1 MQSIH
6 MHMHT
11 HSILLEY
18 AVLFFKN
25 LKTGRLGWPL
35 PAAHARDAQRVVG
48 NQLYARRKKMI
59 DDDDAVHVPLH
70 AFVYML
76 YSDSILSLIHI

>member
-35 PAAHARDAQRVVG
+35 PETS
-48 NQLYARRKKMI
+48 YRKKMI

-76 YSDSILSLIHI
+76 YSDSIHTLRLLAM